1 MSKSFPRPRVF
12 AKATPPSLG
21 RRAASTRGATGPE
34 DYTTWNTPAV
44 ALVVTGQ
51 QHGYIEPC
59 GCTGLDR
66 QKGGVARR
74 MTLMKQLTADG
85 WDVLPIDAGNQ
96 IRRIG
101 QQASFKFS
109 WSTEALKQMKY
120 QSVGFGPDDLRLSAI
135 DLLQVAAAD
144 SAQDAL
150 YVSANVVIFD
160 DPSFMPTYK
169 LIERGDIKVG
179 MTSVLDPE
187 AIDGALSEDIK
198 INPLE
203 ASAQAAL
210 RAMNDKGATFRV
222 LSFFGTKTGSEAAAE
237 KLALAVPGFDLVIVA
252 GGYGE
257 PTYQPQQIDGSKT
270 KFIVTGDKA
279 MYAGLVGLYQDAP
292 MKYARVPLSHEFA
305 DAPAMRQLMS
315 DYQQQLQ
322 AVGLD
327 GLGIKPV
334 PHSSGEKYVGSVACG
349 KCHTTAFD
357 IWEGT
362 GHANATASIIK
373 PPRER
378 GDIARHFDPECIS
391 CHVTGW
397 NPQRYFPYET
407 GYLSVDMKHLHGNG
421 CENCHGPGSSHVA
434 AEQKDSGVSDA
445 DRTRLR
451 ESMRLP
457 LEKAREHCMQCH
469 DLDNSPDFH
478 EEDAFDDVY
487 WPEVEHYGTD

>member
-1 MSKSFPRPRVF
+1 M
-12 AKATPPSLG
+12 
-21 RRAASTRGATGPE
+21 
-34 DYTTWNTPAV
+34 
-44 ALVVTGQ
+44 
-51 QHGYIEPC
+51 
-59 GCTGLDR
+59 
-66 QKGGVARR
+66 
-74 MTLMKQLTADG
+74 
-85 WDVLPIDAGNQ
+85 LPVDAGNQ

-144 SAQDAL
+144 SAEDAL

-160 DPSFMPTYK
+160 DPSFMPTHK

-187 AIDGALSEDIK
+187 AIDGAPSEDIK

-237 KLALAVPGFDLVIVA
+237 KLALAVPGFDLMIVA

-378 GDIARHFDPECIS
+378 GDICPA
-391 CHVTGW
+391 
-397 NPQRYFPYET
+397 
-407 GYLSVDMKHLHGNG
+407 L
-421 CENCHGPGSSHVA
+421 
-434 AEQKDSGVSDA
+434 
-445 DRTRLR
+445 
-451 ESMRLP
+451 
-457 LEKAREHCMQCH
+457 
-469 DLDNSPDFH
+469 
-478 EEDAFDDVY
+478 
-487 WPEVEHYGTD
+487 